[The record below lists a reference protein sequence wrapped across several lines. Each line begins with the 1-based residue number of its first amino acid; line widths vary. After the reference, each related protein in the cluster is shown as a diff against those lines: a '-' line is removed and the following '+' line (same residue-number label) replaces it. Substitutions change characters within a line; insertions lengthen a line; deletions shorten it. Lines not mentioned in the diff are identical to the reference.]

1 MRKLFFTA
9 VLMTTGVAFA
19 SAQSTEMKNNDAV
32 KKTEAAKEKAAV
44 RDTSAQAE
52 IKQDS
57 QIKMTDPNL
66 QTQSSE
72 EAIMKNSADQPA
84 TEAKKVEKTKKK

>member
-9 VLMTTGVAFA
+9 VLMTTGVVFA

-32 KKTEAAKEKAAV
+32 KKTEAAKEKVAV

-72 EAIMKNSADQPA
+72 EAIMNNSADQPA